1 MNAINAL
8 IHLPYVR
15 VARQSFRNVLKRLIR
30 SAIEKAQD
38 VGWQRSMGA
47 MDERLVG
54 MLSGNSIQLI

>member
-1 MNAINAL
+1 MNAINAR